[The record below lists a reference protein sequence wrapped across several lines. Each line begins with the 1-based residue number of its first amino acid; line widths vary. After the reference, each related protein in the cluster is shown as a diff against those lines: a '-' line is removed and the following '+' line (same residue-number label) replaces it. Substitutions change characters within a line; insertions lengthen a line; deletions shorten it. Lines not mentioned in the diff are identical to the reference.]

1 MSAQDPRYDEIM
13 KALSIIQTKLPN
25 GELEVI
31 KKSIQSLE
39 SSIQSLEVNQKTIKE
54 DLDYL
59 KKRLFNPDDGVIVRI
74 NKNTEYI
81 ERFEEII
88 DEMPDMK
95 NQLKNLESWQGN
107 VTKALWIVYTSVVGI
122 IISLVI
128 AAFKK

>member
-1 MSAQDPRYDEIM
+1 MSSQDPRFDEILN
-13 KALSIIQTKLPN
+13 ALAIIKTKLPN

-39 SSIQSLEVNQKTIKE
+39 GSVQSLEVNQKTIKD

-81 ERFEEII
+81 ERFEEAVE
-88 DEMPDMK
+88 EMPEIK
-95 NQLKNLESWQGN
+95 NQLRNLEAWQGN
-107 VTKALWIVYTSVVGI
+107 MTKAMWIVFTALVGI
-122 IISLVI
+122 IISLFMSY
-128 AAFKK
+128 FKK

>member
-13 KALSIIQTKLPN
+13 KALTVIQTKLPN

-39 SSIQSLEVNQKTIKE
+39 GSIQSLEANQKTIKD

-81 ERFEEII
+81 ERFEEIA
-88 DEMPDMK
+88 DEMPDIK

-107 VTKALWIVYTSVVGI
+107 VTKALWIVYTSVIGI

>member
-39 SSIQSLEVNQKTIKE
+39 GSIQSLEANQKTIKE

-81 ERFEEII
+81 ERFEEIA
-88 DEMPDMK
+88 DEMPDIK

-107 VTKALWIVYTSVVGI
+107 VTKALWIVYTSVIGI

-128 AAFKK
+128 AAFRK

>member
-1 MSAQDPRYDEIM
+1 MSVQDPRYDEIM
-13 KALSIIQTKLPN
+13 KALTIIQTKLPN

-88 DEMPDMK
+88 DEMPEIK
-95 NQLKNLESWQGN
+95 NQLKNLESWQGTA
-107 VTKALWIVYTSVVGI
+107 TKALWIVYTSVVGI
-122 IISLVI
+122 IISLVV

>member
-13 KALSIIQTKLPN
+13 KALAIIQTKLPN